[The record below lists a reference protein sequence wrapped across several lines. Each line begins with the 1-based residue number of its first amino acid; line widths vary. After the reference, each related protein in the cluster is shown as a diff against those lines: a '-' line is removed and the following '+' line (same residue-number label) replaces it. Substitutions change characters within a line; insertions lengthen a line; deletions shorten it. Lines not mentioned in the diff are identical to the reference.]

1 VPFMIPRISRVALG
15 IQYAML
21 AASGAWLMS
30 GPSLLLRETMG
41 KVVYGWAA
49 FLVIGGTLCLVGT
62 LTKIWFGEFTGLIL
76 LMFANVMWGAALLGN
91 GGTSPKYGLT
101 LIAWAFGFLFRW
113 GEIRQK
119 VRKAVRAE
127 KDRADGGKGGPYV
140 D

>member
-1 VPFMIPRISRVALG
+1 MPFVMPRVSRIALG
-15 IQYAML
+15 VQYACL
-21 AASGAWLMS
+21 AAAGAWLMS
-30 GPSLLLRETMG
+30 EPSLLLKETMG

-49 FLVIGGTLCLVGT
+49 FLVLGGTLCFIAT
-62 LTKIWFGEFTGLIL
+62 LTKIWIGEFGGLIL
-76 LMFANVMWGAALLGN
+76 LMFANVMWGTALLGH
-91 GGTSPKYGLT
+91 GGTSPKYGLV

-119 VRKAVRAE
+119 VRRAVRAE